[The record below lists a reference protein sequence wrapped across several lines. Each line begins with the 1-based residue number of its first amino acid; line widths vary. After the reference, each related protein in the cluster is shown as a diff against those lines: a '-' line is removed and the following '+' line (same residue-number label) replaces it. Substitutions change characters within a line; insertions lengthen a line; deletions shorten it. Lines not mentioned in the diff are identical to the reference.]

1 MADNSQFEVT
11 VAATSKTA
19 APGAPTPVLLAAVL
33 CEDTVRSERD
43 GRLSLHK
50 VRYVVTTATWPAR
63 LGFEVAAIW
72 WLRGPGTHTFT
83 VRVRDVDG
91 GVLEVVTD
99 TRAFERESVHEQLT
113 HLAAID
119 FAQPGVYPV
128 EVLIDGEV
136 AGAYPLFLLALL
148 ETRADGLG
156 GDAAD
161 VEVLADAPVGAREV
175 RDGRA

>member
-1 MADNSQFEVT
+1 MATQGQPEV
-11 VAATSKTA
+11 KTPA
-19 APGAPTPVLLAAVL
+19 PVLLAAVL

-83 VRVRDVDG
+83 VRIRDVDG

-148 ETRADGLG
+148 ETGVDGLG
-156 GDAAD
+156 GNAQVALAEADGELAA
-161 VEVLADAPVGAREV
+161 VPVGA
-175 RDGRA
+175 

>member
-1 MADNSQFEVT
+1 MATDVQPGV
-11 VAATSKTA
+11 KTPA
-19 APGAPTPVLLAAVL
+19 PVLLAAVL
-33 CEDTVRSERD
+33 CEDTARSERD

-50 VRYVVTTATWPAR
+50 VRYVLTTATWPAR
-63 LGFEVAAIW
+63 LGFEIAAIW

-99 TRAFERESVHEQLT
+99 TLAIERESVHEQLT

-148 ETRADGLG
+148 ETGADGLG
-156 GDAAD
+156 GDAAAGTPATITSAAI
-161 VEVLADAPVGAREV
+161 VPAAVPVGA
-175 RDGRA
+175 

>member
-1 MADNSQFEVT
+1 MADNPKFEVT
-11 VAATSKTA
+11 VAATSNTA
-19 APGAPTPVLLAAVL
+19 APRAPTPVLLAAVL

-43 GRLSLHK
+43 RRLSLHK

-119 FAQPGVYPV
+119 FTQPGVYPV

-148 ETRADGLG
+148 ETGVDGLG
-156 GDAAD
+156 GNAQVALAEAD
-161 VEVLADAPVGAREV
+161 GVLAEVPVGA
-175 RDGRA
+175 